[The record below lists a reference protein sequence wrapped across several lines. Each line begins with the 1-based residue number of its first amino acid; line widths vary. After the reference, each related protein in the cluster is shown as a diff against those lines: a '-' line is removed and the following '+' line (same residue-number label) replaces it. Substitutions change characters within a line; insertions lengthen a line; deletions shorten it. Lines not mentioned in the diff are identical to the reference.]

1 MEEEIKKRVHEKVHS
16 QAEEMF
22 EQQRKVRM
30 SNRATILLYLLIIS
44 SYSVQDYE
52 KKIKELEEKIERK
65 RAEVSQ

>member
-16 QAEEMF
+16 QAEEIF
-22 EQQRKVRM
+22 KQQRKVRM

-52 KKIKELEEKIERK
+52 EKIKELEEKIERK